1 MAISPKNKGR
11 TSKKAKEV
19 VEEYEEEEKASG
31 SEQEDDEEEGYE
43 VEAILDAKWQYN
55 KRGKWSYFVRW
66 KGYGP
71 EDDLWIDEEDA
82 GGAED
87 LVKEYHEANNLP
99 RDGKGK
105 KGPVKK
111 GRPSAT
117 AQKKRKASVE
127 EMDVDEEEAPK
138 KQTKRGRPSKNKEP
152 EPKSDEEEEEPEFA
166 SMDDYMKKAKWNDLI
181 KEIETVENTGEAD
194 GELVALVTRADGQK
208 ARVITTVLAE
218 RCPQKLIAFYETHLK
233 WRPTEEE

>member
-1 MAISPKNKGR
+1 MATSPKNKGR
-11 TSKKAKEV
+11 ASKKAKEV
-19 VEEYEEEEKASG
+19 VEEHEEESGSG
-31 SEQEDDEEEGYE
+31 SEEDEEGYE

-82 GGAED
+82 GGSED
-87 LVKEYHEANNLP
+87 LIKEYHETNNLP

-117 AQKKRKASVE
+117 AQKKRKASVD
-127 EMDVDEEEAPK
+127 EMEVDEEEAPK

-152 EPKSDEEEEEPEFA
+152 EPKSDAEEEEEEAEPEFA

-181 KEIETVENTGEAD
+181 KEIETVENTGD
-194 GELVALVTRADGQK
+194 GELIALVTRADGQK
-208 ARVITTVLAE
+208 ARVSTTVLAE
-218 RCPQKLIAFYETHLK
+218 RCPQKASCSSLPNYS
-233 WRPTEEE
+233 PN

>member
-55 KRGKWSYFVRW
+55 KR
-66 KGYGP
+66 
-71 EDDLWIDEEDA
+71 
-82 GGAED
+82 
-87 LVKEYHEANNLP
+87 
-99 RDGKGK
+99 GK